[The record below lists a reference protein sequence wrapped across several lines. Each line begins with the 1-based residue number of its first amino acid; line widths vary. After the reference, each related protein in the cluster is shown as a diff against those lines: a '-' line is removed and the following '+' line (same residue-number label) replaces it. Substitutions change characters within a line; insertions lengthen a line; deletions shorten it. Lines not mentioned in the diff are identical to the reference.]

1 MTPICVCSV
10 GNDKGLELFLASVRL
25 YVPEPIVYLASP
37 QPIAHFTPFKWIK
50 NEAGNF
56 GDAYN
61 KIMAEAFMDGHET
74 VILAN
79 DDVVLDPSTYWLLA
93 HDRVILRQREVLDAR
108 GAAGLLDHQ
117 IRELGDGELA
127 RIAQIYGP
135 GDVICRAHQGQ

>member
-37 QPIAHFTPFKWIK
+37 QPISHFTQFKWIK

-74 VILAN
+74 VILATRFN
-79 DDVVLDPSTYWLLA
+79 PD
-93 HDRVILRQREVLDAR
+93 HDKVILTLIQCIIQRFVMPSIGMER
-108 GAAGLLDHQ
+108 GK
-117 IRELGDGELA
+117 
-127 RIAQIYGP
+127 
-135 GDVICRAHQGQ
+135 